1 MVIIS
6 IGGSLKSV
14 DSVVKRCHREK
25 NRELML
31 NLFL

>member
-6 IGGSLKSV
+6 SLKSV